1 MPVVCLHAY
10 TVELRLPKG
19 VSHVFDIDG
28 DRLVRDVGSVIAEK
42 LPSEIVTTEE
52 NTAFV
57 FGDCSMPYAEFF
69 KGLTNDEA
77 TLGELG
83 DFAIQIDDVPPG
95 SVEVT
100 VVEQGGGTRTVT
112 VPTPGKVGALQA
124 ALGQAYDGDMSTMT
138 LMMEGKFK
146 VVVNVV
152 ENKDEEMLSL
162 LSRGLANLPPMMRPA
177 ADPTFETLSV
187 HLAPGART
195 KPTTAGGGGGGGEGG
210 DDATGAGGGESGG
223 EDGRVPIFSQTNEF
237 AQECTT
243 KTRAAIREAQSTN
256 EVDTVPT
263 PLEPAHWLR
272 VLAPSPDSD
281 SYLSFAAP
289 NESVEKVRGRH
300 TPLHHPPAHT
310 HWLPSRRG

>member
-1 MPVVCLHAY
+1 
-10 TVELRLPKG
+10 
-19 VSHVFDIDG
+19 
-28 DRLVRDVGSVIAEK
+28 
-42 LPSEIVTTEE
+42 
-52 NTAFV
+52 
-57 FGDCSMPYAEFF
+57 
-69 KGLTNDEA
+69 
-77 TLGELG
+77 
-83 DFAIQIDDVPPG
+83 
-95 SVEVT
+95 
-100 VVEQGGGTRTVT
+100 
-112 VPTPGKVGALQA
+112 
-124 ALGQAYDGDMSTMT
+124 
-138 LMMEGKFK
+138 
-146 VVVNVV
+146 
-152 ENKDEEMLSL
+152 
-162 LSRGLANLPPMMRPA
+162 MMRPA

-210 DDATGAGGGESGG
+210 EDATGAGGGEGGG

-237 AQECTT
+237 AQEFTT

-272 VLAPSPDSD
+272 VLSPSPDSD

>member
-1 MPVVCLHAY
+1 M
-10 TVELRLPKG
+10 
-19 VSHVFDIDG
+19 
-28 DRLVRDVGSVIAEK
+28 
-42 LPSEIVTTEE
+42 
-52 NTAFV
+52 
-57 FGDCSMPYAEFF
+57 
-69 KGLTNDEA
+69 
-77 TLGELG
+77 TLGDLG

-138 LMMEGKFK
+138 LMMEGKFQ

-152 ENKDEEMLSL
+152 ENMDEEMLSL
-162 LSRGLANLPPMMRPA
+162 LSRGLAKLPPMMRPA

-210 DDATGAGGGESGG
+210 EDATGAGGGEGGG

-237 AQECTT
+237 AQEFTT